1 LSSNRGVGRGYRVAG
16 LVVCLLAVMAIT
28 AAITLALFG
37 TREPTFASFGTAV
50 VDTPVSLHRQPSED
64 TETAGTLEAGE
75 PVEILEYVPQKT
87 LDAWVLIRPKQ
98 NVKLYG
104 YAPLRSLDHLETKN
118 EELDLWHAMQLL
130 AQASPADLKD
140 RLTSIGD
147 MLKTAPPS
155 EEKDRSY
162 QTLASE
168 SVRLAND
175 RIDNPDEARTLV
187 TSAETYLD
195 RIPPDSPVVP
205 ETEEVRAAIQKV
217 RITLGDIHDPA
228 AEVKAPVEP
237 ASPRGEITRLLKE
250 ATAAFDNG
258 RYARAANLSQQAV
271 AKGQGKRDLTKLV
284 DQARALQKKA
294 ETAQE
299 EYEKVNIQS
308 R

>member
-1 LSSNRGVGRGYRVAG
+1 MSSNRGVSRGYRVAG

-28 AAITLALFG
+28 AAITRSLVG
-37 TREPTFASFGTAV
+37 SREPTFASFGTAV

-64 TETAGTLEAGE
+64 TETAGKLEAGE

-140 RLTSIGD
+140 RLTSIGE

-175 RIDNPDEARTLV
+175 RIDNADEARTLV

-195 RIPPDSPVVP
+195 RIAPDSPVVP

-217 RITLGDIHDPA
+217 RITLGDIPDPT
-228 AEVKAPVEP
+228 AEVKAPVAP
-237 ASPRGEITRLLKE
+237 SPQGEISRLLKE

-258 RYARAANLSQQAV
+258 RYARAATLSQQAV